1 MAIFHGSV
9 EAACHRADI
18 FAAVFRALRFN
29 QAVSHGKVADLSV
42 RTHIAEKSGVVRLII
57 RSGGGNIKS
66 AYGVARSVECSGIG
80 YFIVVCINIAARS
93 PFVERGF
100 VGYVHILIYGDI
112 RRQSCGIGKRGVFI
126 EPHQLVR
133 RTDEI
138 CSA

>member
-66 AYGVARSVECSGIG
+66 AYGVARSVERSGIG

-93 PFVERGF
+93 PLIKRRFI
-100 VGYVHILIYGDI
+100 GYIYILVYGNI
-112 RRQSCGIGKRGVFI
+112 RRKRCGIGQLTVFI
-126 EPHQLVR
+126 EPHKLIR
-133 RTDEI
+133 RTD
-138 CSA
+138 